1 LFAWLAPALMQPV
14 HALTGLQPGFPAV
27 LLLLLLA
34 MRRAAAAPRLAEM
47 ETASPSGPVAR

>member
-1 LFAWLAPALMQPV
+1 MQPV